1 MNITDWFWLTII
13 ILIIVIGTNDALC
26 CYWKCRYSQN
36 KLENK
41 EHKSIKPI
49 IGFTNKKQEISHAQ

>member
-26 CYWKCRYSQN
+26 YYWKCRYGQN
-36 KLENK
+36 KLDNK
-41 EHKSIKPI
+41 EFKSRKPI
-49 IGFTNKKQEISHAQ
+49 TGFTNKKQEISHAQ